1 MIVHATAVL
10 GGFGTIWTKRTL
22 YFPRETFF
30 KKTWNFSKK
39 AIDKWGNIW
48 YNIYVKLL
56 KGVFE
61 YENQKYTLEYTRE
74 SIALMEKQGFLAE
87 DIVAKPML
95 MLPLAFEGLFYKN
108 HRNINKPKIDEI
120 FDLFKDKSK
129 LINTII
135 KMLDERSVI
144 ND

>member
-1 MIVHATAVL
+1 MN
-10 GGFGTIWTKRTL
+10 TKI
-22 YFPRETFF
+22 E
-30 KKTWNFSKK
+30 
-39 AIDKWGNIW
+39 
-48 YNIYVKLL
+48 
-56 KGVFE
+56 FE

-120 FDLFKDKSK
+120 FNLFKDKSK

-135 KMLDERSVI
+135 KMLDESYLSLTENNEG
-144 ND
+144 NDKGNIDWKIV